1 MTYYTKLENITSRPD
16 IMYNTALGLMRCHF
30 ILKHWSNATMYANK
44 VLESSKNKD
53 TKAQNLIQTEAEFA
67 AGMSNYNIGK
77 FNEARKSLL
86 WIIANNNTKIAG
98 EARYAMA
105 EMSFQEKNY
114 TKADEEIQ
122 QIFTMKPTQ
131 NYWIAKG
138 FILQSKIYLEKNDL
152 FQAEQSVNSII
163 EHYTNKEDGII
174 TEAQQQLETILQ
186 LKNKPKL
193 EEVTPQTLPVEE
205 IEIDESLEEELIEE
219 PQIEIQPD
227 SEN

>member
-1 MTYYTKLENITSRPD
+1 M
-16 IMYNTALGLMRCHF
+16 
-30 ILKHWSNATMYANK
+30 
-44 VLESSKNKD
+44 
-53 TKAQNLIQTEAEFA
+53 
-67 AGMSNYNIGK
+67 
-77 FNEARKSLL
+77 
-86 WIIANNNTKIAG
+86 
-98 EARYAMA
+98 
-105 EMSFQEKNY
+105 
-114 TKADEEIQ
+114 
-122 QIFTMKPTQ
+122 
-131 NYWIAKG
+131 
-138 FILQSKIYLEKNDL
+138 
-152 FQAEQSVNSII
+152 NSII